1 MSTAIDIEQSK
12 EAGIISGA
20 GQTAEQHK
28 GLSYLLMAGHLCT
41 DLNQGALT
49 AVFPFLVVFS
59 GFSYTEV
66 AFLVFASNAVSA
78 VIQPLF
84 GWLGDRR
91 ERPWLM
97 ALGMFLA
104 GVGLAGVGLLDSYPL
119 IIASAMLSGLGVAMF
134 HPEGGRLANLVAGKK
149 KGSGMSIFAV
159 GGNLGFAVGPM
170 LAVAGIGAFGLQ
182 GTFVFL
188 VPSTVCAIVFLAM
201 NGRFSQF
208 GLVDK
213 EVAANPDQRDH
224 WGLFALVMAVLSS
237 RSIIYY
243 AITAYAALFIVAE
256 LGQAEAVGSI
266 MITVFAAF
274 SAVATVLSGRV
285 AGRVGVQRL
294 MQGTYVVLAVLLV
307 CFALSRVLPLSVLV
321 LALIGLS
328 QAISYP
334 STVALGQSFV
344 PRHLGM
350 ASGLS
355 FGVVVCVGGMFSPV
369 LGAIGDAVGL
379 TTVMFLIAGFALL
392 AASISA
398 IIARLVPHARV
409 Q

>member
-1 MSTAIDIEQSK
+1 MDIAID
-12 EAGIISGA
+12 
-20 GQTAEQHK
+20 AELPNERQHR
-28 GLSYLLMAGHLCT
+28 GLSYLLMTGHLCT
-41 DLNQGALT
+41 DINQGALT
-49 AVFPFLVVFS
+49 AVFPFLVVYS
-59 GFSYTEV
+59 GYSYTDV

-78 VIQPLF
+78 VVQPLF

-91 ERPWLM
+91 ARPWLM

-104 GVGLAGVGLLDSYPL
+104 GLGLAGVGMLDSYPL

-159 GGNLGFAVGPM
+159 GGNIGFAVGPM
-170 LAVAGIGAFGLQ
+170 LAVAGIGLFGLH

-188 VPSTVCAIVFLAM
+188 IPSTLCAIAFLSQNGVFSA
-201 NGRFSQF
+201 F
-208 GLVDK
+208 GLMDK
-213 EVAANPDQRDH
+213 EVADNPEQRDR

-243 AITAYAALFIVAE
+243 GVTAYAALFVVAE
-256 LGQAEAVGSI
+256 LGQAEAVGSA

-274 SAVATVLSGRV
+274 SAVATLLSGRV

-294 MQGTYVVLAVLLV
+294 MQGTYMVLALLLV
-307 CFALSRVLPLSVLV
+307 AFAFCRVLPLSVLV

-369 LGAIGDAVGL
+369 LGAVGDAVGL
-379 TTVMFLIAGFALL
+379 TAAMLIIAAFALV
-392 AASISA
+392 AAGVSA
-398 IIARLVPHARV
+398 VIARVVPHARV

>member
-1 MSTAIDIEQSK
+1 MSTVLDAEPSEGIDPK
-12 EAGIISGA
+12 TEADR
-20 GQTAEQHK
+20 TDEQHK
-28 GLSYLLMAGHLCT
+28 GLSWLLMVGHLCT

-49 AVFPFLVVFS
+49 AVFPFLVVSS

-78 VIQPLF
+78 VVQPLF
-84 GWLGDRR
+84 GWLGDRHA
-91 ERPWLM
+91 RPWLM

-104 GVGLAGVGLLDSYPL
+104 GVGLAGVGILESYPL

-134 HPEGGRLANLVAGKK
+134 HPEGGRLANLVAGER

-170 LAVAGIGAFGLQ
+170 LAVAGIAAFGLP

-188 VPSTVCAIVFLAM
+188 IPATLCALVFLTQNRVFA
-201 NGRFSQF
+201 GF

-213 EVAANPDQRDH
+213 RAADGPGQRDR

-243 AITAYAALFIVAE
+243 ALTAYAALFIVAE
-256 LGQAEAVGSI
+256 LGQAEAVGSS
-266 MITVFAAF
+266 MITVFALF
-274 SAVATVLSGRV
+274 SAVATLLSGRI
-285 AGRVGVQRL
+285 AGRVGVLRL
-294 MQGTYVVLAVLLV
+294 MRGTYLVLAALLV
-307 CFALSRVLPLSVLV
+307 CFALCRILPLSVLL
-321 LALIGLS
+321 LALIGLA
-328 QAISYP
+328 QAVSYP

-344 PRHLGM
+344 PQHLGM

-355 FGVVVCVGGMFSPV
+355 FGVVVCVGGMVSPV
-369 LGAIGDAVGL
+369 LGAVGDAVGL
-379 TTVMFLIAGFALL
+379 TAALLVTAGLALL
-392 AASISA
+392 AAGLSA
-398 IIARLVPHARV
+398 LVARV
-409 Q
+409 APQASVR

>member
-1 MSTAIDIEQSK
+1 MGTAIDIERAA
-12 EAGIISGA
+12 EADADGGDCSDRRR
-20 GQTAEQHK
+20 T
-28 GLSYLLMAGHLCT
+28 GLSWLLMTGHLCT

-49 AVFPFLVVFS
+49 AVFPFLVVYS

-91 ERPWLM
+91 ARPWLM

-104 GVGLAGVGLLDSYPL
+104 GLGLAGVGLLESYPL

-170 LAVAGIGAFGLQ
+170 LAVAGIAAFGLP

-188 VPSTVCAIVFLAM
+188 IPSTLCAIAFLAM
-201 NGRFSQF
+201 NGVFSGF

-213 EVAANPDQRDH
+213 AVAADPDRRDH
-224 WGLFALVMAVLSS
+224 WGLFALVMGVLSS

-243 AITAYAALFIVAE
+243 AITAYAALFVVAE
-256 LGQAEAVGSI
+256 LGQAEAVGSS
-266 MITVFAAF
+266 MITVFAVF
-274 SAVATVLSGRV
+274 SAVATLLSGRV

-294 MQGTYVVLAVLLV
+294 MQGTYVVLAALLV
-307 CFALSRVLPLSVLV
+307 AFAFCRMLPLSVLL
-321 LALIGLS
+321 LAVIGLS
-328 QAISYP
+328 QAVSYP

-369 LGAIGDAVGL
+369 LGAVGDAVGL
-379 TTVMFLIAGFALL
+379 TAVMLIVAGFALL

-398 IIARLVPHARV
+398 IVARVAPHARV
-409 Q
+409 L

>member
-1 MSTAIDIEQSK
+1 MSTAMGTESSEIAGLEP
-12 EAGIISGA
+12 EADRAGA
-20 GQTAEQHK
+20 QHK
-28 GLSYLLMAGHLCT
+28 GLSWLLMAGHLCT

-49 AVFPFLVVFS
+49 AVFPFLVVSS

-78 VIQPLF
+78 VVQPLF

-91 ERPWLM
+91 ARPWLM

-104 GVGLAGVGLLDSYPL
+104 GLGLAGVGILDSYPL

-134 HPEGGRLANLVAGKK
+134 HPEGGRLANLVAGER

-170 LAVAGIGAFGLQ
+170 LAVAGIAAFGLR

-188 VPSTVCAIVFLAM
+188 IPATLCALVFLTKNRVFA
-201 NGRFSQF
+201 GF

-213 EVAANPDQRDH
+213 RVADDPGRRDR
-224 WGLFALVMAVLSS
+224 WDLFALVMAVLSS

-243 AITAYAALFIVAE
+243 ALTAYAALFIVAE
-256 LGQAEAVGSI
+256 LGQTEAVGSS
-266 MITVFAAF
+266 MITVFALF
-274 SAVATVLSGRV
+274 SAVATLLSGRI
-285 AGRVGVQRL
+285 AGRVGVLRL
-294 MQGTYVVLAVLLV
+294 MRGTYLVLAALLV
-307 CFALSRVLPLSVLV
+307 CFALCRILPLSVLL
-321 LALIGLS
+321 LALIGLA
-328 QAISYP
+328 QAVSYP

-355 FGVVVCVGGMFSPV
+355 FGVVVCVGGMVSPI
-369 LGAIGDAVGL
+369 LGAVGDAVGL
-379 TTVMFLIAGFALL
+379 TAVLLIVAGLALL
-392 AASISA
+392 ACALSA
-398 IIARLVPHARV
+398 VVARV
-409 Q
+409 APQADVR